1 MAERA
6 LVMNKGRSNV
16 EQEPEISGSVALQ
29 CSCVSEYLCEQTCVK
44 STHTTCHMTVANR
57 GSS

>member
-16 EQEPEISGSVALQ
+16 EEEPEISGSVALQ
-29 CSCVSEYLCEQTCVK
+29 CSCVSCEQTCVK